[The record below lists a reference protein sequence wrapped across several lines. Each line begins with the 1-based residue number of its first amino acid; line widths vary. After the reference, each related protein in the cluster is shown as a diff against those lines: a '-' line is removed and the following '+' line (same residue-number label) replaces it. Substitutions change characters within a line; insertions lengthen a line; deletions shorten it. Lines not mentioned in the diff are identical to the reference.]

1 MVDMRIQNSL
11 VIFLIVFLLSG
22 CSNKI
27 NQKIDQTV
35 QEVDE
40 IRETIAPQPTV
51 IQSDGLPNRY
61 LIKTAFFPQAPE
73 KNWDQPWQDACEEAA
88 ILTVV
93 NFYRNQNPDTP
104 QMVNSLNELFKA
116 ESDLGFS
123 HDVNVEEMALVSLKK
138 FGLKSEIIT
147 TPSVET
153 IKKYISQNIPVIV
166 PANGK
171 TLFKENSHFKAG
183 GPWYHNIIILGY
195 DDVKKQFIVH
205 DVGTQFGA
213 YFHYSYDLLLQANH
227 DFPVSD
233 KKEDIDQGDQK
244 MLVLIK

>member
-1 MVDMRIQNSL
+1 MVDMRIQNSF
-11 VIFLIVFLLSG
+11 VVFFVCFLLSG

-27 NQKIDQTV
+27 NQKINQTV
-35 QEVDE
+35 QKVDE
-40 IRETIAPQPTV
+40 IRETIAPEPTV
-51 IQSDGLPNRY
+51 IKSDGLPNKY
-61 LIKTAFFPQAPE
+61 LIKTTFFPQAPE

-93 NFYRNQNPDTP
+93 NFYQGQNPSIP
-104 QMVNSLNELFKA
+104 QMVDSLNLLFKA

-123 HDVNVEEMALVSLKK
+123 HDVNVAEMASVSAAS

-147 TPSVET
+147 NPDVET
-153 IKKYISQNIPVIV
+153 LKKYISQNIPVIV

-183 GPWYHNIIILGY
+183 GPWYHNIVILGY
-195 DDVKKQFIVH
+195 DDDKKQFIVH

-213 YFHYSYDLLLQANH
+213 YFHYSYDLLLRSNH
-227 DFPVSD
+227 DFPASG